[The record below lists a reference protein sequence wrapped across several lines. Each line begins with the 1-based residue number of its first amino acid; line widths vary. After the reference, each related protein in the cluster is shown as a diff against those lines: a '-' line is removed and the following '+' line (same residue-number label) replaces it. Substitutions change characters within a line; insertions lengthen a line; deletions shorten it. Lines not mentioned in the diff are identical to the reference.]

1 MITLPIG
8 SYFLSVNTIF
18 GGTYIPNPHP
28 THQPK
33 KLICVTG
40 NSTYAGGFAAIM
52 ANVVLIGY
60 VIVAYQ
66 DDKGERE
73 ADEREGKKGR

>member
-1 MITLPIG
+1 M
-8 SYFLSVNTIF
+8 
-18 GGTYIPNPHP
+18 
-28 THQPK
+28 
-33 KLICVTG
+33 TG

-52 ANVVLIGY
+52 ANVVLVGY

-73 ADEREGKKGR
+73 AEEQEKKKSR

>member
-1 MITLPIG
+1 
-8 SYFLSVNTIF
+8 
-18 GGTYIPNPHP
+18 
-28 THQPK
+28 
-33 KLICVTG
+33 
-40 NSTYAGGFAAIM
+40 M

-73 ADEREGKKGR
+73 ADEREGRKER

>member
-1 MITLPIG
+1 MYL
-8 SYFLSVNTIF
+8 
-18 GGTYIPNPHP
+18 
-28 THQPK
+28 
-33 KLICVTG
+33 TG

-73 ADEREGKKGR
+73 ADEQERKKQR